1 MKPQWLLALKL
12 VKMLSWQLI
21 REYNI
26 FYTRAFDVF
35 RQRIVSWQSRF
46 PLKILL
52 GSRSLPRICNQSFFW
67 QEPAKKA
74 LLDLKNKLFLDFIA
88 NTPSAQTKT

>member
-21 REYNI
+21 KEYDI

-67 QEPAKKA
+67 QEPAESEKGAIRFKKQP
-74 LLDLKNKLFLDFIA
+74 FSWFYR
-88 NTPSAQTKT
+88 

>member
-21 REYNI
+21 KEYNI

-35 RQRIVSWQSRF
+35 RQRIVS
-46 PLKILL
+46 
-52 GSRSLPRICNQSFFW
+52 
-67 QEPAKKA
+67 
-74 LLDLKNKLFLDFIA
+74 
-88 NTPSAQTKT
+88 

>member
-21 REYNI
+21 KEYNI

-67 QEPAKKA
+67 QEPAKSEKGA
-74 LLDLKNKLFLDFIA
+74 IGFKK
-88 NTPSAQTKT
+88 QTFSWFYR

>member
-26 FYTRAFDVF
+26 FYTRAFDGLAKELCHDNHVF
-35 RQRIVSWQSRF
+35 RS
-46 PLKILL
+46 KY
-52 GSRSLPRICNQSFFW
+52 C
-67 QEPAKKA
+67 
-74 LLDLKNKLFLDFIA
+74 
-88 NTPSAQTKT
+88 